1 MGAVTFYRLTQYQY
15 DSLVTKNPDAL
26 YLTSDSRMLYVGAG
40 NYSHGT
46 SGKGHVIGG
55 YAARITSYS
64 NTNSHYVLT
73 LGGIGNDD
81 LDMTK
86 FQIGAKIRINQSE
99 DDPDSEDEN
108 ILRWQ
113 ERTILAVNGNAGTI
127 EVDAD
132 LLDNE
137 SSELDYDTAFCVV
150 ESTDR
155 DDTPSSAGDFNF
167 VTGERASAA
176 GSWNT
181 VTGMAANA
189 DGISCISVG
198 TASHAEGIGTRT
210 LNNCCHAEGISTTAS
225 GLFAH
230 AEGSGNTASGDSS
243 HAEGSGN
250 TASGDSSHAEG
261 ANTKATGR
269 FSHAGGASS
278 EAKAD
283 YSFAHG
289 FHVIT
294 EAKQSTI
301 IGVYGTLEN
310 LPENQGAFAIAGGE
324 YESPHLPFIFRTR
337 KKAENPEYDPELDS
351 GHSGTDSNG
360 NTEFIPVPAYSFQFS
375 GRIIPETGEQN
386 GTTAVLDHDLYSRW
400 TIGDAVESFELR
412 NWNDGDSGEVVFT
425 TLPELPA
432 EWIQCGS
439 MENNHPVNILQIEK
453 VANSIFCRLKF
464 N

>member
-15 DSLVTKNPDAL
+15 DSLVTKNPDAV

-64 NTNSHYVLT
+64 STNSHYVLT
-73 LGGIGNDD
+73 LGGVGNDD
-81 LDMTK
+81 LDMSK
-86 FQIGAKIRINQSE
+86 FQIGTKIRINQSE

-108 ILRWQ
+108 LLRWQ

-127 EVDAD
+127 EVDSD
-132 LLDNE
+132 LLENE

-150 ESTDR
+150 ESSDR

-167 VTGERASAA
+167 VIGERASSA

-181 VTGMAANA
+181 VIGMAGNA
-189 DGISCISVG
+189 DGISCISIG
-198 TASHAEGIGTRT
+198 TAA
-210 LNNCCHAEGISTTAS
+210 HAEGISTRAMNECSHAEGIQNTAS
-225 GLFAH
+225 GLFSH

-261 ANTKATGR
+261 TNTKATGR
-269 FSHAGGASS
+269 FSHAGGCSS
-278 EAKAD
+278 EANGD
-283 YSFAHG
+283 YSFVHG
-289 FHVIT
+289 FHVIAN
-294 EAKQSTI
+294 AKQSFV
-301 IGVYGTLEN
+301 IGAYGTLN
-310 LPENQGAFAIAGGE
+310 DSPENQGAFAVAGGE
-324 YESPHLPFIFRTR
+324 YEAPHLPFIFRTR
-337 KKAENPEYDPELDS
+337 KKAENPEYDSELDT

-360 NTEFIPVPAYSFQFS
+360 NAEFISVPAYSFRYS
-375 GRIIPETGEQN
+375 GRIVPETLEIN
-386 GTTAVLDHDLYSRW
+386 DSNAVLDHDYYSRW
-400 TIGDAVESFELR
+400 SIGNTVESLELQ

-425 TLPELPA
+425 DLPELPA

-453 VANSIFCRLKF
+453 VADSIFCRLKF